1 MRFSPTAGC
10 PVTMLHVCALSRV
23 RRPSVPSV
31 CFNPIPAFVEA
42 SALGRIQGGCCA
54 RLLRSPLMY
63 LPRTIIHGGGSIR
76 RLGALLGDMGLKRP
90 LVVADKFLAS
100 PQSGAVDKVCDS
112 LSASGAPFEVF
123 TDTIPDP
130 TTESVE
136 RCVDALAAG
145 NFDSIVAL
153 GGGSPMDTA
162 KAAAVLFKQGG
173 RMRDYKAPFQNDGA
187 TLPMIAIPTT
197 AGTGSEATKFT
208 IVTDSETQE
217 KMLCAGPPPPLPA
230 PTAGQPRKLVTS
242 APSHAGARAWRTCPS
257 RPSSTTSS
265 L

>member
-1 MRFSPTAGC
+1 M
-10 PVTMLHVCALSRV
+10 
-23 RRPSVPSV
+23 
-31 CFNPIPAFVEA
+31 
-42 SALGRIQGGCCA
+42 
-54 RLLRSPLMY
+54 PLMY

-173 RMRDYKAPFQNDGA
+173 RMRDYKAPFQNDGP

-217 KMLCAGPPPPLPA
+217 KMLCAGPPGAPPCPDTWSA
-230 PTAGQPRKLVTS
+230 RQLVSS
-242 APSHAGARAWRTCPS
+242 APSRAGAWGWRTCPS

-265 L
+265 R

>member
-1 MRFSPTAGC
+1 MP
-10 PVTMLHVCALSRV
+10 
-23 RRPSVPSV
+23 
-31 CFNPIPAFVEA
+31 PIPAFVEA
-42 SALGRIQGGCCA
+42 SALGRIRRGGCA

-136 RCVDALAAG
+136 RCH
-145 NFDSIVAL
+145 
-153 GGGSPMDTA
+153 GSA
-162 KAAAVLFKQGG
+162 
-173 RMRDYKAPFQNDGA
+173 RMRGG
-187 TLPMIAIPTT
+187 LPRY
-197 AGTGSEATKFT
+197 
-208 IVTDSETQE
+208 
-217 KMLCAGPPPPLPA
+217 L
-230 PTAGQPRKLVTS
+230 
-242 APSHAGARAWRTCPS
+242 
-257 RPSSTTSS
+257 S
-265 L
+265 LSL